1 MKYSTLKYIYGTIP
15 VMLILLTAGSIPY
28 MFLRKFYLLF
38 LLAYVAFL
46 FIFSKVTKK
55 DFILFLK
62 LTTGAFFFLAI
73 NYLFAEREQ
82 SFQKLFA
89 NSVIFLSSII
99 AAIFYVK
106 KCPKGDFMEKVYSCL
121 KIVLFHALLAFLLSF
136 IVTPFLTKMNNW
148 HYECSTFLNLFYYL
162 PDTHTVQ
169 LLGINFVRNQG
180 LFWEPGVLQIFLNF
194 LLFLEIFVVKKSR
207 FIMIMTILCLITTF
221 STTGLFIMMI
231 QLFFYAKKVLI
242 KNVLFFPILMLF
254 LAFLYTVTKEN
265 INDKVYGSGFNS
277 FQVRLFD
284 FVQPISIA
292 NANFFTGVGLDD
304 QQFINVRNSVKYSVN
319 LDVVGFQ
326 NLEKGSSNSIMFFL
340 AAAGYPALILIFIM
354 LYNQQFIHKNKNWF
368 FIFIVISLMTEP
380 LLLRPFFMIFV
391 FSGGVKL
398 LEKYRWK
405 IS

>member
-121 KIVLFHALLAFLLSF
+121 KIVLFILNTIHISLLSA
-136 IVTPFLTKMNNW
+136 IIYMIT
-148 HYECSTFLNLFYYL
+148 LFY
-162 PDTHTVQ
+162 Q
-169 LLGINFVRNQG
+169 
-180 LFWEPGVLQIFLNF
+180 
-194 LLFLEIFVVKKSR
+194 
-207 FIMIMTILCLITTF
+207 
-221 STTGLFIMMI
+221 
-231 QLFFYAKKVLI
+231 
-242 KNVLFFPILMLF
+242 
-254 LAFLYTVTKEN
+254 
-265 INDKVYGSGFNS
+265 FN
-277 FQVRLFD
+277 
-284 FVQPISIA
+284 
-292 NANFFTGVGLDD
+292 
-304 QQFINVRNSVKYSVN
+304 Y
-319 LDVVGFQ
+319 
-326 NLEKGSSNSIMFFL
+326 
-340 AAAGYPALILIFIM
+340 
-354 LYNQQFIHKNKNWF
+354 
-368 FIFIVISLMTEP
+368 SLM
-380 LLLRPFFMIFV
+380 
-391 FSGGVKL
+391 KL
-398 LEKYRWK
+398 LKKLY
-405 IS
+405 